1 MAEIEKGLPNV
12 KTKIDIPSKEE
23 QEEVAVQEAQEEAEK
38 HPSVVKGTARVDK
51 RLSERLRCKRYCE
64 VSDFCDQYQK
74 YLTSA

>member
-1 MAEIEKGLPNV
+1 MTPRE
-12 KTKIDIPSKEE
+12 
-23 QEEVAVQEAQEEAEK
+23 EAQEEAEK

>member
-1 MAEIEKGLPNV
+1 MWASGDTFIVESLKAGKV
-12 KTKIDIPSKEE
+12 MKVYDT
-23 QEEVAVQEAQEEAEK
+23 QEEAEK
-38 HPSVVKGTARVDK
+38 PPSVVKGAARVDK